1 MRTGLAWVDA
11 REEFDRA
18 RRQASRAKLAGW
30 LRGRSSRRNR
40 LLVLGE
46 ATIITGAGGAVS
58 SRSAGTRACHDELA
72 SQALVPIDR
81 IVGTVEP
88 IRCFDRKFRPTS
100 ELPRTRFER
109 IAAEARS
116 GRGMDPVDLYRCG
129 NDYYVLDGHHRI
141 AVARALAE
149 RAIFANVTEVHL
161 SQPSMQPR

>member
-1 MRTGLAWVDA
+1 MRTGLTWVDA
-11 REEFDRA
+11 REDFDRA
-18 RRQASRAKLAGW
+18 RRKASRAKLAGW

-46 ATIITGAGGAVS
+46 ATITTGAGGAVS
-58 SRSAGTRACHDELA
+58 SRSAGTRACHDEWA

-88 IRCFDRKFRPTS
+88 IRSFDRKFRPTS

-116 GRGMDPVDLYRCG
+116 GRRKEVDFKVI
-129 NDYYVLDGHHRI
+129 DHSDITHPDF
-141 AVARALAE
+141 RAYLSSSSL
-149 RAIFANVTEVHL
+149 RA
-161 SQPSMQPR
+161 